1 MKATFEKIE
10 YDTRTDEYYIPI
22 FVDDGKHT
30 FTLRLDASSI
40 CPLVG
45 ISDRK
50 LTLAFLA
57 RKVANAINF
66 ASVENNERKIV

>member
-10 YDTRTDEYYIPI
+10 YDARIDEYYIPI
-22 FVDDGKHT
+22 FVDDGKRM

-40 CPLVG
+40 CPQVG

-50 LTLAFLA
+50 LVLAFLA

-66 ASVENNERKIV
+66 VSMENNERKTV

>member
-1 MKATFEKIE
+1 MTATFEKIE
-10 YDTRTDEYYIPI
+10 YDAGIDEYYIPI

-40 CPLVG
+40 CPQVG

-50 LTLAFLA
+50 LMLAFLA
-57 RKVANAINF
+57 RKVANSINF
-66 ASVENNERKIV
+66 VSMENNERKIV

>member
-10 YDTRTDEYYIPI
+10 YDAGRDEYYIPI
-22 FVDDGKHT
+22 SIDDGKHT

-40 CPLVG
+40 CPQVG

-50 LTLAFLA
+50 LMLAFLA

-66 ASVENNERKIV
+66 TSMENNERKTV

>member
-10 YDTRTDEYYIPI
+10 YDAGIDEYYIPI
-22 FVDDGKHT
+22 SIDDEKHT

-40 CPLVG
+40 CPQVG

-50 LTLAFLA
+50 LMLAFLA

-66 ASVENNERKIV
+66 TSMENNERKTV

>member
-10 YDTRTDEYYIPI
+10 YDAGIDEYYIPI

-40 CPLVG
+40 CPQVG

-57 RKVANAINF
+57 RKVANSINF
-66 ASVENNERKIV
+66 ASMENNERKTV